1 LVAVRFDLLV
11 PGEAVGQEDL
21 VFAPVKQLAGKVV
34 SEMNY
39 NVSNVV
45 WKPTETNAV
54 VTCEI
59 KTGSC
64 AETWQVHPITPALSE
79 LHWLPVCQHV
89 VFKLATN
96 LQD

>member
-1 LVAVRFDLLV
+1 MVAVRFDLLV

-45 WKPTETNAV
+45 
-54 VTCEI
+54 
-59 KTGSC
+59 
-64 AETWQVHPITPALSE
+64 
-79 LHWLPVCQHV
+79 
-89 VFKLATN
+89 
-96 LQD
+96 